1 MKSSYED
8 DILDHDDSS
17 GQMEVGNRVF
27 ITKQS
32 HSILVLCS
40 RRFIFHIVVNSSYGD
55 DILDHDVGGGQAG
68 SQQVRHHVDDLLVQL
83 WKP

>member
-1 MKSSYED
+1 METIFSTMTLVGGRWKFEIEFLRLVKA
-8 DILDHDDSS
+8 ILY
-17 GQMEVGNRVF
+17 
-27 ITKQS
+27 
-32 HSILVLCS
+32 
-40 RRFIFHIVVNSSYGD
+40 RRFIFHIIVYGSYGD

>member
-1 MKSSYED
+1 MNSSYED
-8 DILDHDDSS
+8 DILYHDVSW
-17 GQMEVGNRVF
+17 GQMEIGNRVF

-55 DILDHDVGGGQAG
+55 DILDHDVSWEQNGIE
-68 SQQVRHHVDDLLVQL
+68 VFRLVKGVQ
-83 WKP
+83 